1 MGSWWGWGLLW
12 VLVGSYASDDGEDG
26 GIHMGIIKCY
36 VIIAKV
42 QNMNSLES
50 NLQFAVVWCSSLI
63 HS

>member
-26 GIHMGIIKCY
+26 GGIHIDIIKCY

-42 QNMNSLES
+42 QNMN
-50 NLQFAVVWCSSLI
+50 
-63 HS
+63 